1 MKRSLIIAFFFLIS
15 LNLFAQKEATWWYFG
30 SRAGMSFTGTGG
42 APVVQTNGQMNNFEG
57 VASISNN
64 KGGLLFYTDGEQVYN
79 KKHAIMSKGGTGGA
93 GDPRLNGHN
102 SSTQSAVIVQQPVR
116 SNQYWI
122 FTVDENWGNRGFCF
136 SIVDTALNGGD
147 GQVIQKNQPIIGP
160 TLTTGNSSYPYQ
172 VKGVAPEK
180 VAAVKHANKVDTW
193 IVNHTG
199 GDNNF
204 YVWLLNARG
213 LNTPVVSTIGPTWTN
228 TGSGGMGYSKG
239 YMKFTPDG
247 TKLICAIAGQ
257 QSIGF
262 GGYNTNTGRI
272 EIYDFD
278 NLTGKLSNP
287 QILNSSNINTTT
299 VGNVSSVYGIE
310 VSPNGR
316 YLYVSFY
323 IPKWSVTNSY
333 GNDGIWQIDLLAGD
347 ATAMGASC
355 QKVVNDFGS
364 PYAAGGMQL
373 GPDGKIWIARASI
386 SNQAPYLSCISKPNC
401 KGTACTFVN
410 NAISLSPRSSQMGVP
425 TFINSFFNKAE
436 FDWGSNAANLCEN
449 ALTKLYITDSSGV
462 DSAHWNFGDPSTGT
476 KNIAKGFS
484 VYHKFSSPKTYSVFV
499 ELFRKVTSADCYA
512 DTARK
517 KLTIFPNPKFTLG
530 NDTVICQGQ
539 EAVKVVNITNATYV
553 WNDNSTVP
561 AYIAN
566 TKGWHWLDAKVG
578 GCTARDSFYVDVIQF
593 PKFKLGKDTLFCQY
607 DSVKLTAA
615 NGQRYLWKMGDTTA
629 SVYAKKSD
637 TIWARAENKPGCYTY
652 DTIVV
657 KTRAIPTLNLGKD
670 TLLCKGDTVKLDA
683 KTSTSKLYLW
693 SDMSTADTLLVTTA
707 GIYWA
712 QVKDTMCFSK
722 RDSIDVAFQTK
733 ASFSLGKDTS
743 FCVGGSWLLNAA
755 LSGAKT
761 WKWKDNSTKSTY
773 LANTAGTQ
781 WVEVSNGTCKFYDT
795 IDLKTYSI
803 PPFSLGRDTILCEG
817 VTFNAISTVLPNV
830 EYTWMGSVVNY
841 SYPITT
847 TGKYYVDLRDL
858 PKKVCK
864 STDTIKVTFNKP
876 LKIDLGRDT
885 ILCVGQTVDLTIANY
900 AVSTFKWEWDGN
912 TTLKT
917 RKNITPTGGKHKITA
932 FDGVCNTSDSINVTY
947 RPELFIPELGMDSTF
962 CDNYT
967 KTMDIA
973 DINATKYEWKNPAG
987 TVLATT
993 NQYTATSPGGMYI
1006 GIISDGFCYKRDS
1019 VTYSY
1024 KVTPKIDLGP
1034 DIQVCNGISPTL
1046 DASAAAAE
1054 TYKWNTGAITP
1065 TLLAPNQPKTQYI
1078 VTAANGNCK
1087 DTNSIWVY
1095 FSIPPVLNLGFADSV
1110 FCDAPILN
1118 YDFKFYAD
1126 NTTFTWENGSNLPNR
1141 KITSPGIY
1149 WVKAENACGKD
1160 SVGMNVKIDELGC
1173 QMYFPGIFSPNGD
1186 GVNDIWKP
1194 QGQVIEWVE
1203 LVIYDRWGEIIHK
1216 GDPSKG
1222 WDGSLQGKNVMVQDG
1237 VYPMTIAY
1245 RQSTGGYPRLYVK
1258 NLVLTVV
1265 K

>member
-1 MKRSLIIAFFFLIS
+1 MKRSLIIAFFSLIS
-15 LNLFAQKEATWWYFG
+15 LNLSAQKEATWWYFG
-30 SRAGMSFTGTGG
+30 NNAGMSFTGTGG
-42 APVVQTNGQMNNFEG
+42 APVAQTNGKMNNLEG
-57 VASISNN
+57 VASIGNA
-64 KGGLLFYTDGEQVYN
+64 KGGLLFYTDGQEIYN
-79 KKHAIMSKGGTGGA
+79 KKHVLMANGLK
-93 GDPRLNGHN
+93 GHN
-102 SSTQSAVIVQQPVR
+102 SSTQSAVIIQQPVR

-122 FTVDENWGNRGFCF
+122 FTVDQEWGGNGFQY
-136 SIVDTALNGGD
+136 SVVDTSLSGGD
-147 GQVIQKNQPIIGP
+147 GQLVQKNVPIIGP
-160 TLTTGNSSYPYQ
+160 TLTTGSPAYA

-199 GDNNF
+199 SNTTNDF
-204 YVWLLNARG
+204 YVWLLNAKG
-213 LNTPVVSTIGPTWTN
+213 LNPPVKSSVGPPWDNTN
-228 TGSGGMGYSKG
+228 KGYSKG

-247 TKLICAIAGQ
+247 TKLICGIAGNQ
-257 QSIGF
+257 GGG
-262 GGYNTNTGRI
+262 GGYSGNNGRI
-272 EIYDFD
+272 EIYDFN
-278 NLTGKLSNP
+278 NLTGQLSNP
-287 QILNSSNINTTT
+287 QIIDKTNIATG
-299 VGNVSSVYGIE
+299 VGNISSVYGIE
-310 VSPNGR
+310 ISPNGR
-316 YLYVSFY
+316 YLYVTFY
-323 IPKWSVTNSY
+323 IPSGFGFGGD
-333 GNDGIWQIDLLAGD
+333 GNDGIWQLDLLAGN
-347 ATAMGASC
+347 AAAIGASC
-355 QKVVNDFGS
+355 QKVVTTNFAGS
-364 PYAAGGMQL
+364 SAAGMQL
-373 GPDGKIWIARASI
+373 GPDGKIYIARY
-386 SNQAPYLSCISKPNC
+386 NVTYLSCIEKPNC
-401 KGTACTFVN
+401 KGTACSFVN
-410 NAISLSPRSSQMGVP
+410 NAISLSGKRSQWGVP

-449 ALTKLYITDSSGV
+449 ALTKLYVTDSSGV
-462 DSAHWNFGDPSTGT
+462 DSVHWNFGDPSTGT
-476 KNIAKGFS
+476 KNTAKGFS

-593 PKFKLGKDTLFCQY
+593 PKFKLGNDTLFCQY

-615 NGQRYLWKMGDTTA
+615 NGQRYFWKMGDTTA

-657 KTRAIPTLNLGKD
+657 KTRTIPTLSLGKD
-670 TLLCKGDTVKLDA
+670 TLLCQGDSIILDA
-683 KTSTSKLYLW
+683 TTATSKLYLW
-693 SDMSTADTLLVTTA
+693 NDFTTNPTLKVKNQ
-707 GIYWA
+707 GWYWA
-712 QVKDTMCFSK
+712 LIKDTMCFSQ
-722 RDSIDVAFQTK
+722 RDSIKVDFLNK

-743 FCVGGSWLLNAA
+743 FCVGSSFLLDASLA
-755 LSGAKT
+755 GAKT

-803 PPFSLGRDTILCEG
+803 PPFSLGKDTILCEG

-917 RKNITPTGGKHKITA
+917 RKNRTPAGGKHKITA

-1019 VTYSY
+1019 VTYIY

-1034 DIQVCNGISPTL
+1034 DIQVCDGVLPTL
-1046 DASAAAAE
+1046 DASAAVAE
-1054 TYKWNTGAITP
+1054 TYLWNTNAITP
-1065 TLLAPNQPKTQYI
+1065 AITATNQPKIKYI
-1078 VTAANGNCK
+1078 VTVANGKCQSK
-1087 DTNSIWVY
+1087 DSVWVY
-1095 FSIPPVLNLGFADSV
+1095 VSIPPVLNLGFADSV

-1126 NTTFTWENGSNLPNR
+1126 NTTFTWENGSNLPTR

-1160 SVGMNVKIDELGC
+1160 SVGMKIAIADLGC
-1173 QMYFPGIFSPNGD
+1173 QMFFPGIFSPNGD